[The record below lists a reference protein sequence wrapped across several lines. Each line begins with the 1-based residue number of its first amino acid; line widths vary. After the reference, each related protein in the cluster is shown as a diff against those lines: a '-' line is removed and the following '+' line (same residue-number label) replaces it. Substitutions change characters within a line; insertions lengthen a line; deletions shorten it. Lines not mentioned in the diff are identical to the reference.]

1 MPYWFQYL
9 EDHNAI
15 YFCFNNCESTKEKP
29 FSDFLKEL
37 WTAVETKKPDKL
49 IIDLRNNFGGTNDY
63 LQPLIDGIILQ
74 KEINRKG
81 YLFVMTGRKT
91 FSAAMHCAT
100 WIEKVANPVFI
111 GYSVFEAD
119 DSFLK
124 SHMIILMQPKIM
136 N

>member
-37 WTAVETKKPDKL
+37 WTAVETKKSDKL
-49 IIDLRNNFGGTNDY
+49 IIIDPDPSKIKSEHFLSRKQINDFA
-63 LQPLIDGIILQ
+63 D
-74 KEINRKG
+74 E
-81 YLFVMTGRKT
+81 
-91 FSAAMHCAT
+91 S
-100 WIEKVANPVFI
+100 

-124 SHMIILMQPKIM
+124 SHMIIVMQPKIM